1 MYFAVYSRNVDLDF
15 FTMDLNEDNGDKK
28 ESTVLYNTFDI
39 SYTRLFW
46 TRNINIFVEEIT

>member
-1 MYFAVYSRNVDLDF
+1 MYFAVYSGNVDLDF

>member
-1 MYFAVYSRNVDLDF
+1 
-15 FTMDLNEDNGDKK
+15 MDLNEDNGDKK